1 MEDIEMT
8 VINAKT
14 LKGDHKK
21 VYFSG
26 PAEEFKLKFNLN
38 ALYFLEQQYGDIN
51 IALEEVKGGKIK
63 SLISITTAA
72 LSAGMNRTEPFTE
85 DEVADM
91 IEIEDLEPLAKALED
106 MLGKAKADDAT
117 PSEQH

>member
-1 MEDIEMT
+1 MAGIS
-8 VINAKT
+8 AKT
-14 LKGDHKK
+14 LKGDYKH

-26 PAEEFKLKFNLN
+26 IGEELKIKFNLN

-51 IALEEVKGGKIK
+51 VALEEIKGGKIK

-72 LSAGMNRTEPFTE
+72 LSAGMNRKEPYNE

-106 MLGKAKADDAT
+106 MLGKANKNDAT
-117 PSEQH
+117 PSEER